1 MDDGSSSQFLTGYG
15 PGYCI
20 SWYRDLQHKRK
31 EWLVRGE
38 HSTAEVVEPKDAVTA
53 FQYVKLCSD
62 QARKKQGMAER
73 NTTGRHT
80 TTVKNMSR
88 ATAPGP
94 LEKLNSTA
102 KAAEERPIWELWS
115 TDTGLWT
122 WGDDWSDYS
131 VLQRGLFG
139 ENVVT
144 YAFLLGQF
152 DRAMKL
158 LDFLRDTQLE
168 LKEKQQHLKEE
179 QRELNEE
186 QRELNEEQQEL
197 KEKQQELREEQQEL
211 KEEQQELKE
220 EQQELKEKQQE
231 LKEEQQ
237 ELKEER
243 PKLHG
248 NPYPSVLFLPYQLR
262 DPKAQGG
269 GSQDATDR
277 TNALNQRSFSFYEG
291 ETLLHIAVVNGKHG
305 IVKELLENHVK
316 VAIDEGLMTD
326 QQKYDFIHCRAIGA
340 FFDKTTN
347 PGCYYGEYALSFAVS
362 QTVMQWKDQRNL
374 IDLLIEHGADINMR
388 DSHGNTALHMTVYHR
403 KPEAYRYLCSEY
415 KSKLNQSSRN
425 RKGYSPLV
433 LAARLGFED
442 MFYVALREQSELSWT
457 FDYIAS
463 YQIPLRELD
472 TMEAAIAHDK
482 HLREGGEEA
491 EDDPLLEDKGG
502 EGGVD
507 EDKDKDKDKVLKRA
521 WLEKM
526 DGTIPEEAPPGESAL
541 AVIVHH
547 RYGFLL
553 QEGILNEILNFKWQR
568 YVVWDFGITCALY
581 LTLVSLATL
590 LACTK
595 GTSDSVVW
603 MEHTC
608 FALTLFFWLLQLWDW
623 YSIGFKHYR
632 VNIKQ
637 RAPGRFPPAVPFPAE
652 FKYFTLEDKPAG
664 GAGPSS
670 LRAKYIED
678 YNSAMPKSTH
688 LRALSLWWQVDFMP
702 RWETLTQRF
711 TLTVVYM
718 LAHLLFLGCMTV
730 HWGMWMANPGG
741 FEDGTIADGFL
752 ASGLVFGWFYTWF
765 FARSSRELGPFVVM
779 LVNMLLGDIVKRF
792 ALIYGSILISYA
804 AALNLLYRSDNPDG
818 RGESEP
824 CPFCTFGSSI
834 LTLFRTMVGDVAYDE
849 YCPPEEDSCLL
860 VTFLFVG
867 FTLMSNL
874 VLLNL
879 LIALMNTTYTTTM
892 SDAQDQ
898 AMLQKA
904 EIIIATEARWKP
916 VWMFFS
922 KWKRGRR
929 PRQPKLGSV
938 APDTGTRKQQYE
950 MDPNHRPLQMFRFG
964 DPSSNPK
971 ITTFFAH
978 VNMYSHSYLRKM
990 RPFEFPNQGADGE
1003 AAADGRA
1010 LPLGRSP
1017 SMTSATGNHHGDSA
1031 MLRIIMALLNNTR
1044 RRAR

>member
-38 HSTAEVVEPKDAVTA
+38 HSTAEVEPEKAVTA
-53 FQYVKLCSD
+53 FQYVKCCSD

-73 NTTGRHT
+73 NTTGRHK
-80 TTVKNMSR
+80 TTVKNMKM

-122 WGDDWSDYS
+122 WGDDW
-131 VLQRGLFG
+131 
-139 ENVVT
+139 
-144 YAFLLGQF
+144 
-152 DRAMKL
+152 
-158 LDFLRDTQLE
+158 DTQLAVT
-168 LKEKQQHLKEE
+168 
-179 QRELNEE
+179 
-186 QRELNEEQQEL
+186 
-197 KEKQQELREEQQEL
+197 
-211 KEEQQELKE
+211 
-220 EQQELKEKQQE
+220 
-231 LKEEQQ
+231 
-237 ELKEER
+237 EER

-305 IVKELLENHVK
+305 IVKELLEDHVK
-316 VAIDEGLMTD
+316 VAIEKGLMTD

-362 QTVMQWKDQRNL
+362 QTVMQWKDQTKL

-388 DSHGNTALHMTVYHR
+388 DSHGNTALHMTVYHQ
-403 KPEAYRYLCSEY
+403 KKEAYRYLCSEY
-415 KSKLNQSSRN
+415 KSKLKQSSRN

-433 LAARLGFED
+433 LAARLGYED

-457 FDYIAS
+457 FDHIAS

-472 TMEAAIAHDK
+472 TMEAAIAHDE
-482 HLREGGEEA
+482 HLRPRGEKT
-491 EDDPLLEDKGG
+491 EDGPLLEDKGG
-502 EGGVD
+502 EGDVNGD
-507 EDKDKDKDKVLKRA
+507 LKRA
-521 WLEKM
+521 WLAKM

-623 YSIGFKHYR
+623 YSIWFKHYR

-637 RAPGRFPPAVPFPAE
+637 RAPRRFPPAVPFPE
-652 FKYFTLEDKPAG
+652 DFTYFTLEE
-664 GAGPSS
+664 S
-670 LRAKYIED
+670 R
-678 YNSAMPKSTH
+678 
-688 LRALSLWWQVDFMP
+688 R
-702 RWETLTQRF
+702 TLTQRF

-916 VWMFFS
+916 
-922 KWKRGRR
+922 
-929 PRQPKLGSV
+929 
-938 APDTGTRKQQYE
+938 
-950 MDPNHRPLQMFRFG
+950 MFRFG

-971 ITTFFAH
+971 IITFFAH

-1010 LPLGRSP
+1010 ASLGQSP
-1017 SMTSATGNHHGDSA
+1017 SMTSATGNRHGDSA

>member
-31 EWLVRGE
+31 EWLVQGE
-38 HSTAEVVEPKDAVTA
+38 HSTAEVEPEKAVTA
-53 FQYVKLCSD
+53 FQYVKCCSD

-80 TTVKNMSR
+80 TTVKNMKT

-115 TDTGLWT
+115 TDTGLWN
-122 WGDDWSDYS
+122 WGPDWSDYS

-152 DRAMKL
+152 DRAMQL
-158 LDFLRDTQLE
+158 LDSLRDKQLAVT
-168 LKEKQQHLKEE
+168 
-179 QRELNEE
+179 
-186 QRELNEEQQEL
+186 
-197 KEKQQELREEQQEL
+197 
-211 KEEQQELKE
+211 
-220 EQQELKEKQQE
+220 
-231 LKEEQQ
+231 
-237 ELKEER
+237 EER

-305 IVKELLENHVK
+305 IVKELLEDHVK
-316 VAIDEGLMTD
+316 VAIEKGLMTD

-362 QTVMQWKDQRNL
+362 QTVMQWKDQTKL

-425 RKGYSPLV
+425 RKGYSQLV
-433 LAARLGFED
+433 LAARLGYED

-457 FDYIAS
+457 FDHIAS

-472 TMEAAIAHDK
+472 TMEAAIAHDE
-482 HLREGGEEA
+482 HLRPRGEKT
-491 EDDPLLEDKGG
+491 EDGPLLEDKGG
-502 EGGVD
+502 EGDVNGD
-507 EDKDKDKDKVLKRA
+507 LKRA
-521 WLEKM
+521 WLAKM
-526 DGTIPEEAPPGESAL
+526 EGTIPEEAPPGESAL

-623 YSIGFKHYR
+623 YSIWFKHYR

-637 RAPGRFPPAVPFPAE
+637 RAPRRFPPAVPFPE
-652 FKYFTLEDKPAG
+652 DFTYFTLEEKPAG
-664 GAGPSS
+664 GAGPNS
-670 LRAKYIED
+670 LRAEYIED
-678 YNSAMPKSTH
+678 YNNAMPNSTH

-702 RWETLTQRF
+702 RWKTLTQRF

-730 HWGMWMANPGG
+730 HWGMWLANPGG

-904 EIIIATEARWKP
+904 EIIIATEARWKS

-922 KWKRGRR
+922 KWKRGRK
-929 PRQPKLGSV
+929 PRQGSII
-938 APDTGTRKQQYE
+938 PDPEAGKQQYE
-950 MDPNHRPLQMFRFG
+950 MDPNDRPLQMFRFG

-1010 LPLGRSP
+1010 LSLGRSP